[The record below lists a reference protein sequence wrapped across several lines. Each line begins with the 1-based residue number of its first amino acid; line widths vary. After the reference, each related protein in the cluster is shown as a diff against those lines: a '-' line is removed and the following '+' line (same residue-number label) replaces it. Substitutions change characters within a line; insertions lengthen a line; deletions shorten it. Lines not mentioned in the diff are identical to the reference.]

1 MSAIIIDG
9 RTPFGGMSNAAIS
22 NLIKA
27 IRDIHRVNL
36 AQAAAQSGAPS
47 PTAAA
52 LETGSNFGVAVSGAA
67 GAKGADFAFAVAT
80 LDTALQAFLAAN
92 QGAITALDNGD

>member
-1 MSAIIIDG
+1 V
-9 RTPFGGMSNAAIS
+9 
-22 NLIKA
+22 K
-27 IRDIHRVNL
+27 H
-36 AQAAAQSGAPS
+36 PS
-47 PTAAA
+47 
-52 LETGSNFGVAVSGAA
+52 GSNFGVAVSGAA